1 MNIDGLGDKIIED
14 FYNYGYIRKFSDIYK
29 LDTKREELIELEGF
43 GNKSVD
49 SILESIE
56 KSKSNELDRLLFA
69 LGINGIGAKTA
80 KLLCK
85 YYTNI
90 DSLMDATE
98 EELATIRDIGETL
111 SVNIVNYFK
120 DEKNLEEINELKK
133 LGVNMTYNGKTIT
146 ESEEFKNKKFVITGT
161 FDGMTREEIKE
172 YIELH
177 GGLTSESV
185 SKKTDVVLVGEN
197 PGSKRDKA
205 IELNIPIWNQEKLYE
220 IIGDT
225 GNKE

>member
-1 MNIDGLGDKIIED
+1 
-14 FYNYGYIRKFSDIYK
+14 
-29 LDTKREELIELEGF
+29 
-43 GNKSVD
+43 
-49 SILESIE
+49 
-56 KSKSNELDRLLFA
+56 
-69 LGINGIGAKTA
+69 
-80 KLLCK
+80 
-85 YYTNI
+85 
-90 DSLMDATE
+90 MDATE

-177 GGLTSESV
+177 GGLTS
-185 SKKTDVVLVGEN
+185 
-197 PGSKRDKA
+197 
-205 IELNIPIWNQEKLYE
+205 
-220 IIGDT
+220 
-225 GNKE
+225 